1 MHNFGSRHLFILHNF
16 DLRAP
21 LIMHYALCMM
31 IVPPGNYA
39 YYRNPCFFSAS
50 INPADMASLSFRV

>member
-1 MHNFGSRHLFILHNF
+1 MLHFGSRNLFILHHF

-31 IVPPGNYA
+31 IVPPGNDA
-39 YYRNPCFFSAS
+39 
-50 INPADMASLSFRV
+50 